1 MSGTSRSGHSGLLSP
16 VSVESITHRPKGPA
30 LNATAFAKA
39 TALEK
44 ASSYFVRNPDRRGC
58 SASA

>member
-1 MSGTSRSGHSGLLSP
+1 MNLADIFLPNCNSC
-16 VSVESITHRPKGPA
+16 

-44 ASSYFVRNPDRRGC
+44 ASSYERMPDQRSGSL
-58 SASA
+58 SASVPVGPADLL